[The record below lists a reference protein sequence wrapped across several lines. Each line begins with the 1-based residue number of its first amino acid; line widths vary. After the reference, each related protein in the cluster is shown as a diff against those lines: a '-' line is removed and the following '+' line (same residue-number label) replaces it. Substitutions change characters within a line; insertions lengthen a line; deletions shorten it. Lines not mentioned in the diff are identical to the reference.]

1 MTRRA
6 CLVRI
11 VDLAGRAVEV
21 TAQVMVKATAAA
33 ATIRT
38 AVAAVRTVTQV
49 ASLASSQ
56 VRRVLKA
63 TCLGGTIGMAGRGS
77 TGMEALLDANA
88 QETHTGSPNLEPSAL
103 PAYSAAPARNAAMSM
118 MKPVDNHTTSIGMT
132 EIMGVTHRPV
142 HEE

>member
-1 MTRRA
+1 
-6 CLVRI
+6 VRI
-11 VDLAGRAVEV
+11 VDLARKAVEV

-49 ASLASSQ
+49 PSLASSQ

-77 TGMEALLDANA
+77 TGMDRLSSMRMRKKRTLAVRF
-88 QETHTGSPNLEPSAL
+88 SEPSGL
-103 PAYSAAPARNAAMSM
+103 PAYSAAPARNAAMSI

-132 EIMGVTHRPV
+132 EIMGFTHRPV